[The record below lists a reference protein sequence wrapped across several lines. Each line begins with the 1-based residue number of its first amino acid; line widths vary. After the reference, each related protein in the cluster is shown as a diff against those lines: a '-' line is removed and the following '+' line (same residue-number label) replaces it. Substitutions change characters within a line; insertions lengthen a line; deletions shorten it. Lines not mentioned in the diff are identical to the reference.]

1 MFEQP
6 GSQTEIT
13 IGIFWRSSIVEL
25 LDTEDVTLEQVQAVD
40 EVVLELCSKT
50 PDIPFYFVTN

>member
-1 MFEQP
+1 M
-6 GSQTEIT
+6 
-13 IGIFWRSSIVEL
+13 EL

-40 EVVLELCSKT
+40 EVVLELFSKT

>member
-1 MFEQP
+1 M
-6 GSQTEIT
+6 
-13 IGIFWRSSIVEL
+13 EL

-50 PDIPFYFVTN
+50 PDIPFYLKSQISNLYFNTVKIHQVFATCEI

>member
-1 MFEQP
+1 M
-6 GSQTEIT
+6 
-13 IGIFWRSSIVEL
+13 VEL